1 LHIAQTD
8 KEITRSHFND
18 PVIAGIIEESF
29 NERYDSLE
37 KTRHKLSEIEEDICK
52 QLQDKYNQIQSRL
65 GELVNQRYGI
75 KEIEQLNAQIH
86 ASRVKKIHVGL
97 LMRAVKSQDY
107 SKISEDFKEVE
118 AVTKM
123 TQIWGSIEK
132 PLKELLTSYK
142 ESKKP

>member
-1 LHIAQTD
+1 
-8 KEITRSHFND
+8 
-18 PVIAGIIEESF
+18 VIAGIIEESF

-52 QLQDKYNQIQSRL
+52 KLQDKYNQIQTRL

-123 TQIWGSIEK
+123 TQIWESIGK

-142 ESKKP
+142 ESKKPS

>member
-1 LHIAQTD
+1 M
-8 KEITRSHFND
+8 
-18 PVIAGIIEESF
+18 IAGIIEESF
-29 NERYDSLE
+29 NEKYDSLE

-52 QLQDKYNQIQSRL
+52 QLQEKYNQIQTKL

-97 LMRAVKSQDY
+97 LMRAIKSQDY

-123 TQIWGSIEK
+123 TQIWGSIGK

-142 ESKKP
+142 ESKKPS

>member
-1 LHIAQTD
+1 L
-8 KEITRSHFND
+8 TRSHFND
-18 PVIAGIIEESF
+18 PLIAGIIEESF
-29 NERYDSLE
+29 IDRYDNLE
-37 KTRHKLSEIEEDICK
+37 KPRHKLSEIEEDICK
-52 QLQDKYNQIQSRL
+52 QLQDKYNQIQLRL

-75 KEIEQLNAQIH
+75 KEIEQLNSQIH

-123 TQIWGSIEK
+123 TKIWGSIGK
-132 PLKELLTSYK
+132 PLKELLTNYK
-142 ESKKP
+142 ESKKPS

>member
-1 LHIAQTD
+1 M
-8 KEITRSHFND
+8 EITRSHFND

-29 NERYDSLE
+29 NEKYDSLE
-37 KTRHKLSEIEEDICK
+37 KTRHKLSEIEENICK
-52 QLQDKYNQIQSRL
+52 QLQEKYNQIQTRL

-123 TQIWGSIEK
+123 TQIWGSIGK
-132 PLKELLTSYK
+132 PLKELLTTYK
-142 ESKKP
+142 ESKKPS